1 MDATV
6 TKEKTGQEM
15 ISAARITEPVVVSEA
30 VDFSVMASFK
40 DADDDSDIV
49 VELIDLF
56 LDDVPQKLERMRE
69 AEVLKNVVSVRGVAH
84 GLKGSSASLGADYM
98 ATLCNEVESSAGNL
112 SDHDMNTLLT
122 RLDFEFERVRLALSA
137 ERYKRRHH
145 P

>member
-1 MDATV
+1 MDATM
-6 TKEKTGQEM
+6 TKENTGQEIM
-15 ISAARITEPVVVSEA
+15 SALKLTEPGIVCEA
-30 VDFSVMASFK
+30 VDFSVMASFE
-40 DADDDSDIV
+40 DEDDESDIV

-56 LDDVPQKLERMRE
+56 LDDVPQKLERMRD
-69 AEVLKNVVSVRGVAH
+69 AEVFKNVVSLRGVAH

-137 ERYKRRHH
+137 ERYKRSHQ